1 MEPLN
6 AVQPHSNRYGFTLI
20 ELLITITIVGILAAL
35 AVPSMQRM
43 ILAQDFRSATS
54 DLQTDLYYARSEA
67 IKRASNVDIVPG
79 SADWKNG
86 WLIRLS
92 GGGTILRKHDA
103 VSDQLSAISGTTIT
117 YRSDGRVTSTP
128 AVIVVATS
136 NPDVQARCIRIDLSG
151 RPNVN
156 EYAFGG
162 GTNTCS

>member
-1 MEPLN
+1 
-6 AVQPHSNRYGFTLI
+6 
-20 ELLITITIVGILAAL
+20 
-35 AVPSMQRM
+35 
-43 ILAQDFRSATS
+43 
-54 DLQTDLYYARSEA
+54 
-67 IKRASNVDIVPG
+67 
-79 SADWKNG
+79 
-86 WLIRLS
+86 
-92 GGGTILRKHDA
+92 
-103 VSDQLSAISGTTIT
+103 DQLSAISGTTIT

>member
-6 AVQPHSNRYGFTLI
+6 AVQPHSNTYGFTLI

-43 ILAQDFRSATS
+43 ILAQDIRSATS

-103 VSDQLSAISGTTIT
+103 VSDQLSAISG
-117 YRSDGRVTSTP
+117 
-128 AVIVVATS
+128 
-136 NPDVQARCIRIDLSG
+136 
-151 RPNVN
+151 
-156 EYAFGG
+156 
-162 GTNTCS
+162 